1 MSKTFLIQVEKARLL
16 IDGLRK
22 NYDAVH
28 DKGID
33 HEGIDRMEQ
42 FSREAEALNGEVEAL
57 REATSRKVR
66 EANAK
71 LEKMKNLFTDY
82 KKTIKTSFLPDR
94 WADFGVMDKR

>member
-1 MSKTFLIQVEKARLL
+1 MSKTFLMQVEKACLFT
-16 IDGLRK
+16 DGLRK

-42 FSREAEALNGEVEAL
+42 LSREAKALNAEVEAM

-71 LEKMKNLFTDY
+71 LEEMKALFTDY
-82 KKTIKTSFLPDR
+82 KKTVKTSFLPDR

>member
-1 MSKTFLIQVEKARLL
+1 MSKTFLTQVEKARML
-16 IDGLRK
+16 IEGLRK

-42 FSREAEALNGEVEAL
+42 LSREAEALNAEVEAL

-71 LEKMKNLFTDY
+71 LEAMKTIFTDY
-82 KKTIKTSFLPDR
+82 KKTVKTSYLPDR
-94 WADFGVMDKR
+94 WADFGILDKR

>member
-1 MSKTFLIQVEKARLL
+1 MQVEKACLL
-16 IDGLRK
+16 TDGLRK

-42 FSREAEALNGEVEAL
+42 LSREAKALNAEVEAM

-71 LEKMKNLFTDY
+71 LEEMKALFTDY
-82 KKTIKTSFLPDR
+82 KKTVKTSFLPDR
-94 WADFGVMDKR
+94 WANFGVMDKR

>member
-1 MSKTFLIQVEKARLL
+1 MSKTFLMQVEKACLL
-16 IDGLRK
+16 TDGLRK

-42 FSREAEALNGEVEAL
+42 LSREAKALNAEVEAM
-57 REATSRKVR
+57 REATNRKVR

-71 LEKMKNLFTDY
+71 LEEMKALFTDY
-82 KKTIKTSFLPDR
+82 KKTVKTSFLPDR